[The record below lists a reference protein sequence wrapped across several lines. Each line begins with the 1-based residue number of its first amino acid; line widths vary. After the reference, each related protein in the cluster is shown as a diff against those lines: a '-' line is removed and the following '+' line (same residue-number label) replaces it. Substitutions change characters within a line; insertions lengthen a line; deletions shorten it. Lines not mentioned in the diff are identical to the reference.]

1 MEWIVIL
8 ILGVAAG
15 TVGGVV
21 GFGASIMLL
30 PVLAWSFGPKETIP
44 IMAIASLM
52 ANASRVA
59 VWWREVD
66 WKLNAVYC
74 TAAMP
79 AAALGAHTLLSLN
92 SVMVEGTLGIFMLAS
107 IPGRRWLLDRGFT
120 MTLPG
125 MAIVG
130 AVIGYL
136 TGIVAS
142 TGPINTPFF
151 LAYGL
156 TKGSFI
162 ASEAFGSAAIS
173 LTKAAT
179 FHTFGA
185 LSPETIWRGLTVGL
199 ALMIGSWLSKHILLT
214 LDAHRFQVII
224 EVMMAAAGLS
234 MLGGALGLF

>member
-1 MEWIVIL
+1 MEWVFIL
-8 ILGVAAG
+8 VLGIAAG

-30 PVLAWSFGPKETIP
+30 PALVWSFGPKETIP

-52 ANASRVA
+52 ANGSRVA

-66 WKLNAVYC
+66 WKLNVVYC
-74 TAAMP
+74 ATAVP
-79 AAALGAHTLLSLN
+79 AAALGARTLLTLN
-92 SVMVEGTLGIFMLAS
+92 SVIVEGALGIFLLAS
-107 IPGRRWLLDRGFT
+107 IPGRRWLVERGFT

-125 MAIVG
+125 MAVVG

-156 TKGSFI
+156 TKGGFI
-162 ASEAFGSAAIS
+162 ASEALGSAAIS

-185 LSPETIWRGLTVGL
+185 LSADTIWRGLMVGM
-199 ALMIGSWLSKHILLT
+199 ALMVGSWISKHVLLT
-214 LDAHRFQVII
+214 LDASRFQIII
-224 EVMMAAAGLS
+224 EVMMAAAGIS
-234 MLGGALGLF
+234 MLLGALGLI